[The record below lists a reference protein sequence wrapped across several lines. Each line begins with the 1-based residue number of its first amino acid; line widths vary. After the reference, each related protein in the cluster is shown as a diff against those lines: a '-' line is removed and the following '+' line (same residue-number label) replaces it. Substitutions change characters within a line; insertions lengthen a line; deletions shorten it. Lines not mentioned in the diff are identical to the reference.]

1 LALALALSWRC
12 PGGIRAGG
20 LSSRPTAAQGTTKRG
35 EEWHPLV
42 AKCDIET
49 EGNTTLRRLHL
60 TGGGTILEKLEKSEE
75 DGQSYSYSI
84 VESPLPVKNYNA
96 TIKVSEA
103 EGGGCSIEWSSDFE
117 AQGAPENDAAK
128 AIEGIYQAGFDNLR
142 KMFGG

>member
-1 LALALALSWRC
+1 MANVSLKSSYPVSPETIWQMI
-12 PGGIRAGG
+12 GGFN
-20 LSSRPTAAQGTTKRG
+20 SMP
-35 EEWHPLV
+35 EWHPLV

-60 TGGGTILEKLEKSEE
+60 VGGGTVLEKLERSDE
-75 DGQSYSYSI
+75 DGQSYSYTI
-84 VESPLPVKNYNA
+84 VESPLPVKNYSA
-96 TIKVSEA
+96 TIEVSEA

-117 AQGAPENDAAK
+117 AQDAPENDAAK

>member
-1 LALALALSWRC
+1 MAKVNLTSSYPVSPETIWKMI
-12 PGGIRAGG
+12 GGFN
-20 LSSRPTAAQGTTKRG
+20 SMP
-35 EEWHPLV
+35 EWHPLV

-60 TGGGTILEKLEKSEE
+60 VGGGTVLEKLERSDE
-75 DGQSYSYSI
+75 DGQSYSYTI
-84 VESPLPVKNYNA
+84 VESPLPVKNYSA
-96 TIKVSEA
+96 TIKVSET
-103 EGGGCSIEWSSDFE
+103 EGGGCSIEWSSEFE